1 MIKLLFHWLEIKIK
15 KKYINKIETF
25 TYWTYILTVGK
36 VLFAIHAIN

>member
-1 MIKLLFHWLEIKIK
+1 MIKLLFHWLEKKK